1 MLLTVATG
9 LVLYQAEASSLLT
22 DRRHQLEAIAE
33 IPIAASG
40 DNVYMTWWT
49 NKSGNNE
56 VMFRASADG
65 GATFGDK
72 INLSNTTDAES
83 IDANVEALGD
93 NVFVTWW
100 ERNQT
105 VNDPVTRLGTDN
117 GETFGPL
124 LRLAVNGTIGEG
136 QEEEEED

>member
-1 MLLTVATG
+1 
-9 LVLYQAEASSLLT
+9 
-22 DRRHQLEAIAE
+22 
-33 IPIAASG
+33 
-40 DNVYMTWWT
+40 MTWWT

-105 VNDPVTRLGTDN
+105 VNDPVTRLSTDN